1 MSRINRHTL
10 VAAALLCVFCGLP
23 QLYAQGQ
30 DSSEN
35 AFNQAIAKTYTHTN
49 WFPNIAGPYINP
61 RVPPFHLVNS
71 QDLFQLIQNGTM
83 HLSVDDAIALAV
95 ENNLNIAVARYNP
108 QYAQIDKVR
117 ADSGAATR
125 GIAGMFTSSAEFAG
139 AIGGGVGAG
148 TTGFNSGGAGSAT
161 GGSAI
166 NFTGPSSSFDP
177 VISFFTGIGYRVS
190 PLGEATVFG
199 SNILSTNETEYA
211 GSVSQA
217 FPTGTSYSISMG
229 GARQSTNAL
238 TQLFNPLVDTSLTI
252 SVEQNLL
259 NGFGYRSNKR
269 YIYMAENDVGIS
281 KDYFEEQVSSAIQT
295 ILNDYWT
302 LAEDKQNV
310 AVAEEADKYDAKLL
324 ADNKRQVQ
332 IGTMAPLDV
341 IQAESALATAD
352 QNLIV
357 AQTTY
362 RQQQEVMKTDLSK
375 QVTGPLLTA
384 TIDPTT
390 PLPQPK
396 SDDAPSLEA
405 AIAEAH
411 ANRPEIDLNRLNLK
425 NENIILKNN
434 RNGLLPTLNISAT
447 YQPLGQNGDQ
457 VIFAQGLTGLV
468 PSGQKVPGGL
478 SQAFSQMFRNRYPG
492 YSVALTLSMPIRN
505 RSAQADA
512 ARALLEE
519 HYLRTTVQQELNTID
534 QAVRTAEIGVL
545 QGKARVDAA
554 QKAVEYAR
562 EQLTD
567 EQKKFQVGESTVTLV
582 LQMQSALT
590 TAEGN
595 LVTAQ
600 AGYAQALTTLQQATG
615 SILQDNNVELVQ
627 ALTGRVSRRLNIP
640 GTPENPNPPGAPAGT
655 NANPAPQG
663 GGN

>member
-10 VAAALLCVFCGLP
+10 VAVALICLFCGLP

-35 AFNQAIAKTYTHTN
+35 AFNQAIARTYTHTN

-125 GIAGMFTSSAEFAG
+125 GISGMFTSSAEFAG

-177 VISFFTGIGYRVS
+177 VVSFFTGIGYRVS

-269 YIYMAENDVGIS
+269 YIYMAENDIGIS

-396 SDDAPSLEA
+396 PDDAPSLEA

-434 RNGLLPTLNISAT
+434 RNGLLPTLDLSAT

-457 VIFAQGLTGLV
+457 VIFAQGLTGLA

-534 QAVRTAEIGVL
+534 QDVRTAEIGVL

-567 EQKKFQVGESTVTLV
+567 EQKKYQVGESTVTLV

-590 TAEGN
+590 TAEGT

-615 SILQDNNVELVQ
+615 AILQDNNVELVQ
-627 ALTGRVSRRLNIP
+627 ALTGRVSHHLNIP

>member
-1 MSRINRHTL
+1 MSRIIRHTL
-10 VAAALLCVFCGLP
+10 VAVALLCLVCGLP

-35 AFNQAIAKTYTHTN
+35 AFNQAIAKTYTRTN
-49 WFPNIAGPYINP
+49 WFPNITGPYINP

-148 TTGFNSGGAGSAT
+148 ASGFNSGGAGSAT

-166 NFTGPSSSFDP
+166 NFNSPSSSFDP
-177 VISFFTGIGYRVS
+177 VISFFSGIGYRVS

-199 SNILSTNETEYA
+199 SDILSTNETEYA
-211 GSVSQA
+211 GSISQA
-217 FPTGTSYSISMG
+217 FPTGTSYSISLG

-252 SVEQNLL
+252 GVEQNLL

-269 YIYMAENDVGIS
+269 YIYMAENDIGIS
-281 KDYFEEQVSSAIQT
+281 KDYFREQVAAAIQT

-310 AVAEEADKYDAKLL
+310 EVADEADKYDAKLL

-396 SDDAPSLEA
+396 PGDAPSLDA

-434 RNGLLPTLNISAT
+434 RNGLLPTLDISAT

-478 SQAFSQMFRNRYPG
+478 SQAFSQMFHNRYPG

-534 QAVRTAEIGVL
+534 QDVRTAEIGVL

-567 EQKKFQVGESTVTLV
+567 EQKKYQVGESTVTLV

-590 TAEGN
+590 TAEGT

-600 AGYAQALTTLQQATG
+600 TGYAQALTTLQQATG
-615 SILQDNNVELVQ
+615 AILQDNNVELVQ
-627 ALTGRVSRRLNIP
+627 ALTGRVTHRMNIP

-655 NANPAPQG
+655 NANPTPQG
-663 GGN
+663 GNN

>member
-1 MSRINRHTL
+1 MSRINRPTL
-10 VAAALLCVFCGLP
+10 IAAALLCTFCVLP
-23 QLYAQGQ
+23 QLYAQNK
-30 DSSEN
+30 DNSEN
-35 AFNQAIAKTYTHTN
+35 SFNQAIASTYTHTN
-49 WFPNIAGPYINP
+49 WFPNIAAPYLNP

-71 QDLFQLIQNGTM
+71 EDLFQLIQNGTM
-83 HLSVDDAIALAV
+83 RLSLDDAISLAI
-95 ENNLNIAVARYNP
+95 ENNLDIAVARYNP

-117 ADSGAATR
+117 ANSGAATR
-125 GIAGMFTSSAEFAG
+125 GITGAFTSSAEFSG

-148 TTGFNSGGAGSAT
+148 SGGFNSGGAGTAT
-161 GGSAI
+161 GGSVI
-166 NFTGPSSSFDP
+166 NSVGSVSSFDP
-177 VISFFTGIGYRVS
+177 VVSFFTGIGYRVS
-190 PLGEATVFG
+190 PLSTATVNG
-199 SNILSTNETEYA
+199 VNILSTNEAEYF
-211 GSVSQA
+211 GSISQA
-217 FPTGTSYSISMG
+217 FPTGTSFSISMG
-229 GARQSTNAL
+229 GSRLSTNAL
-238 TQLFNPLVDTSLTI
+238 TQLFNPLVDTSVSI
-252 SVEQNLL
+252 GVEQNLL
-259 NGFGYRSNKR
+259 NGFGYRANKR
-269 YIYMAENDVGIS
+269 YIYIAENDIGIA
-281 KDYFEEQVSSAIQT
+281 KDYFREQVSATIQT

-302 LAEDKQNV
+302 LAQDKQNV

-324 ADNKRQVQ
+324 SDNKRQVQ

-362 RQQQEVMKTDLSK
+362 RQQQEVMKTALSK
-375 QVTGPLLTA
+375 QVTGPLLTT

-396 SDDAPSLEA
+396 PGDAPSLEA
-405 AIAEAH
+405 AISEAH

-434 RNGLLPTLNISAT
+434 RNALLPTLNVSASL
-447 YQPLGQNGDQ
+447 QPTGQNGNE
-457 VIFAQGLTGLV
+457 VIFAPGGFV
-468 PSGQKVPGGL
+468 PTGQKIPGGL
-478 SQAFSQMFRNRYPG
+478 GDAFSQVFHNHYPG

-505 RSAQADA
+505 RTAQADA

-519 HYLRTTVQQELNTID
+519 HYLRTTVQQQLNTID
-534 QAVRTAEIGVL
+534 QDVRTAEIGVV

-554 QKAVEYAR
+554 QKAVQYAR

-600 AGYAQALTTLQQATG
+600 AGYAQALTTLQEATG
-615 SILQDNNVELVQ
+615 AILQDNNVELVQ
-627 ALTGRVSRRLNIP
+627 ALTGKVSRTLNIP
-640 GTPENPNPPGAPAGT
+640 GTPENPNPPGAPPG
-655 NANPAPQG
+655 ANSNPTPQG
-663 GGN
+663 GDK

>member
-10 VAAALLCVFCGLP
+10 VAAALLLCVFCGLP

-30 DSSEN
+30 DNSESS
-35 AFNQAIAKTYTHTN
+35 FNQAIANTYTHTS
-49 WFPNIAGPYINP
+49 WFPNIVGPYINP

-83 HLSVDDAIALAV
+83 HISLEDAISLAI
-95 ENNLNIAVARYNP
+95 ENNLDIAVARYNP

-117 ADSGAATR
+117 ASSGAATR
-125 GIAGMFTSSAEFAG
+125 GITGAFTSSAEFAG

-148 TTGFNSGGAGSAT
+148 GGGFNSGGAGTAT
-161 GGSAI
+161 GGSVI
-166 NFTGPSSSFDP
+166 NPVSAASSFDP
-177 VISFFTGIGYRVS
+177 VVSFFSGIGYRVS

-199 SNILSTNETEYA
+199 SNILSTNETEYF

-217 FPTGTSYSISMG
+217 FPTGTSYSISLG
-229 GARQSTNAL
+229 GARQSSNAL
-238 TQLFNPLVDTSLTI
+238 TQLFNPLIDTSLTVGI
-252 SVEQNLL
+252 EQNLL
-259 NGFGYRSNKR
+259 NGFGYRANKR
-269 YIYMAENDVGIS
+269 YIYIAENDIGIA
-281 KDYFEEQVSSAIQT
+281 KDYFREQVAATIQT

-310 AVAEEADKYDAKLL
+310 EVAEEADKYDAKLL

-362 RQQQEVMKTDLSK
+362 RQQQEVMKTALSK

-384 TIDPTT
+384 QIDPTT

-396 SDDAPSLEA
+396 PDDAPSLDA
-405 AIAEAH
+405 AIAQAH

-434 RNGLLPTLNISAT
+434 RNALLPTLNLSASF
-447 YQPLGQNGDQ
+447 QPAGQNGDE
-457 VIFAQGLTGLV
+457 VVFAPGGF
-468 PSGQKVPGGL
+468 QKVGKISGGVN
-478 SQAFSQMFRNRYPG
+478 QAFSQVFHNRYPG
-492 YSVALTLSMPIRN
+492 YSVALVLSMPIRN
-505 RSAQADA
+505 RTAQADA

-519 HYLRTTVQQELNTID
+519 HYLRTTVQQEMNTID
-534 QAVRTAEIGVL
+534 QGVRTAEIGVL

-600 AGYAQALTTLQQATG
+600 SGYAQALTTLQQATG
-615 SILQDNNVELVQ
+615 AILQDNNVELVQ
-627 ALTGRVSRRLNIP
+627 ALTGKVSRQLNIP

-655 NANPAPQG
+655 NANPTPQG

>member
-1 MSRINRHTL
+1 MSRIIRPTL
-10 VAAALLCVFCGLP
+10 IAAALLCIFCALP
-23 QLYAQGQ
+23 QLYAQNQ
-30 DSSEN
+30 NNAEN
-35 AFNQAIAKTYTHTN
+35 AFNQAIAKTYTRTN
-49 WFPNIAGPYINP
+49 WFPNIIAPYVNP

-71 QDLFQLIQNGTM
+71 DDLFQLIQNGTM
-83 HLSVDDAIALAV
+83 HLSLQDAISLAV
-95 ENNLNIAVARYNP
+95 ENNLDIAVARYNP

-125 GIAGMFTSSAEFAG
+125 GVAGAFTSQAEFQG
-139 AIGGGVGAG
+139 AIGGGVGSG
-148 TTGFNSGGAGSAT
+148 SGGFNSGGAGTAT
-161 GGSAI
+161 GGSVI
-166 NFTGPSSSFDP
+166 NSVGSVSSFDP
-177 VISFFTGIGYRVS
+177 VVSFFTGIGYRVS
-190 PLGEATVFG
+190 PLSTATVNG
-199 SNILSTNETEYA
+199 VNILSTNEAEYF
-211 GSVSQA
+211 GSISKA
-217 FPTGTSYSISMG
+217 FPTGTSFSVTMG

-238 TQLFNPLVDTSLTI
+238 TQLFNPLVDTSVSI
-252 SVEQNLL
+252 GVEQNLL
-259 NGFGYRSNKR
+259 NGFGYRANKR
-269 YIYMAENDVGIS
+269 YIYIAENDIGIA
-281 KDYFEEQVSSAIQT
+281 KDYFREQVSATIQT

-302 LAEDKQNV
+302 LAQDKQNV

-324 ADNKRQVQ
+324 SDNKRQVQ

-362 RQQQEVMKTDLSK
+362 RQQQEVMKTALSK

-396 SDDAPSLEA
+396 SGDAPSLDA

-434 RNGLLPTLNISAT
+434 RNGLLPTLDVSASF
-447 YQPLGQNGDQ
+447 QPTGQNGNE
-457 VIFAQGLTGLV
+457 VIFVPGGFVPTGE
-468 PSGQKVPGGL
+468 KIPGGL
-478 SQAFSQMFRNRYPG
+478 SDAFSQVFHNHYPG

-519 HYLRTTVQQELNTID
+519 HYLRTTVQQSLNTID
-534 QAVRTAEIGVL
+534 QDVRTAEIGVV

-554 QKAVEYAR
+554 QKAVQYAR

-567 EQKKFQVGESTVTLV
+567 EQKKFTVGESTVTLV

-600 AGYAQALTTLQQATG
+600 AGYAQALTTLQEATG
-615 SILQDNNVELVQ
+615 AILQDNNVELVQ
-627 ALTGRVSRRLNIP
+627 ALTGKVGHVLNIP

-655 NANPAPQG
+655 NANPTPQ
-663 GGN
+663 NHN